1 MCFNRTPVGGG
12 SFGRRGQHK
21 STSKPAEEE
30 AVKEESKEVVSTAPK
45 SNGLPRTR
53 FGTTRSTRVTSTTA
67 ATPEAGSTSSGTH
80 APRPVFAD
88 RHVGLLSEN
97 GISVWY

>member
-1 MCFNRTPVGGG
+1 
-12 SFGRRGQHK
+12 
-21 STSKPAEEE
+21 
-30 AVKEESKEVVSTAPK
+30 VKEESKEVVSTAPK
-45 SNGLPRTR
+45 NNGLPRTR
-53 FGTTRSTRVTSTTA
+53 FGATRSTRVTSTTA

-80 APRPVFAD
+80 TPRPVFAD